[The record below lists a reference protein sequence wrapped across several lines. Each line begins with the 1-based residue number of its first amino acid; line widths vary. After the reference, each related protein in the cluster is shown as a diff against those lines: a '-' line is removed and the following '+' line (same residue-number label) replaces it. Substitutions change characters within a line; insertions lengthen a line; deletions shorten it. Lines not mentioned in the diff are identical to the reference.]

1 MKTIKVLGSGCKKC
15 IRTEEL
21 IRKEIQTANLEITV
35 SKVTQPEE
43 IMRYQ
48 VLSTPAVVVDEKV
61 VHSGSI
67 PEPGKIRQW
76 LQ

>member
-21 IRKEIQTANLEITV
+21 IRKEIKAANLEITV